1 MIGGAQYPNLA
12 TNHPSRQSL
21 LLRSGRMR
29 AVTVAY
35 AARWSHGSGLL
46 RPVTG

>member
-1 MIGGAQYPNLA
+1 MIDGAQYPNLA

-21 LLRSGRMR
+21 VSRSGRMR
-29 AVTVAY
+29 AVTVACP
-35 AARWSHGSGLL
+35 ARQSHGYGLL